1 MPIISQ
7 EDFDILQ
14 KAKSLKEKQIATAKR
29 ANALY
34 TPEKRSIAMKK
45 AARKA
50 WKTKRQK
57 SL

>member
-14 KAKSLKEKQIATAKR
+14 KAKSLKEKQIA
-29 ANALY
+29 NARKTNELY

-50 WKTKRQK
+50 WQTKRK
-57 SL
+57 NNL